1 MDNKTINEKINSNKS
16 EIKALRL
23 ENKSL
28 LELIKQ
34 NREEKR
40 IESYSSKLRNLFFE
54 MKNQISELKKKS
66 PQEIKEF
73 NEKID
78 IDNKKT
84 FDCIDEILNNNSNTS
99 KSVYLKELK
108 DLELPDEEPSSEEVE
123 KTKLRFKILN
133 IVNDPTNI
141 SRWVVTSK
149 YKQLNLD
156 SDEFICPVC
165 GEYLSIRVWDEGQVI
180 LTCAKG
186 FNKTG
191 CNYGFFVRSNKP
203 KRRF

>member
-141 SRWVVTSK
+141 SR
-149 YKQLNLD
+149 
-156 SDEFICPVC
+156 
-165 GEYLSIRVWDEGQVI
+165 
-180 LTCAKG
+180 
-186 FNKTG
+186 
-191 CNYGFFVRSNKP
+191 
-203 KRRF
+203 